1 MVLPSPF
8 LLETIDIMEL
18 LHGIPHP
25 IGVLD
30 NELRLVSMNHFLEA
44 MTGYLTADVKGVHS
58 DFILR
63 TSFSH
68 RNSPFARVLA
78 TGESITVDGNIITRK
93 HKKIPIR
100 FSLSPLTSHST
111 GGILVVME
119 DISLLQDTV
128 KDHLPYVGAVE
139 ILGHSPQMQEI
150 FELIPVLA
158 QTDAS
163 VLITGETGT
172 GKDKVAETIHKT
184 SKRAHHPFIKINCGA
199 LPESLLESELFG
211 HVRGA
216 FTGAT
221 NDKPGMFRLAHGGTI
236 FLTEIGDLPL
246 PLQIKLLSV
255 LDDHEFFPVG
265 GSKKITVDVRIIA
278 ATHRSLQDHVR
289 QGSFREDLFYRL
301 NVLRLHLPA
310 LRDREGDI
318 RLLLDHFLNKFDTQL
333 NKGSRSFTKETSDI
347 LNDYNYP
354 GNVREL
360 RNIIEY
366 AANICHDSQIT
377 HRDLPKYIFKPQFRP
392 PSPTERDE
400 TSHHYLPTR
409 QPLTESPHRPQKGG
423 WKVVEKEMILEALKK
438 SSGNRSQAC
447 KILGWGRTTLWRKLK
462 QYDLS

>member
-1 MVLPSPF
+1 MTSTPPF
-8 LLETIDIMEL
+8 SLDTFDTMEI

-30 NELRLVSMNHFLEA
+30 HELRIVVMNHFLEA
-44 MTGYLTADVKGVHS
+44 MTGYRTVDATGIHC

-68 RNSPFARVLA
+68 LNSPFSRAFD
-78 TGESITVDGNIITRK
+78 TGENITVDGNIITLHR
-93 HKKIPIR
+93 KKIPIR
-100 FSLSPLTSHST
+100 FSISPLVSTTSK
-111 GGILVVME
+111 GILVVME
-119 DISLLQDTV
+119 EISLLKNTGKEQ
-128 KDHLPYVGAVE
+128 LPYAGAME

-150 FELIPVLA
+150 FELMPILA

-184 SKRAHHPFIKINCGA
+184 SSRGHHPFIKINCGA
-199 LPESLLESELFG
+199 LPKSLLESELFG

-221 NDKPGMFRLAHGGTI
+221 HDKPGMFRLAHGGTI

-265 GSKKITVDVRIIA
+265 GSKKIKVDVRIMA
-278 ATHRSLQDHVR
+278 ATHRSLQEHVQ
-289 QGSFREDLFYRL
+289 QGIFREDLFYRL

-310 LRDREGDI
+310 LRDRDGDI
-318 RLLLDHFLNKFDTQL
+318 RLLLDHFLQKFDTQL
-333 NKGSRSFTKETSDI
+333 NKGNRRFSQKAFNI
-347 LNDYNYP
+347 LQDYNYP

-360 RNIIEY
+360 RNIVEY
-366 AANICHDSQIT
+366 AANICHDTAIS
-377 HRDLPKYIFKPQFRP
+377 DASLPGYIFNPQFRP
-392 PSPTERDE
+392 PTPTASAKDAHTPPPSRKIPTNLPERQE
-400 TSHHYLPTR
+400 LS
-409 QPLTESPHRPQKGG
+409 
-423 WKVVEKEMILEALKK
+423 WKEIERKMILEALRK
-438 SSGNRSQAC
+438 SGGNRTQAS

-462 QYDLS
+462 QHQLF

>member
-1 MVLPSPF
+1 MGPSSRF
-8 LLETIDIMEL
+8 SLNTVDVMEL
-18 LHGIPHP
+18 LHGIPYP
-25 IGVLD
+25 VGVLD
-30 NELRLVSMNHFLEA
+30 QELQIVTMNHFLEA
-44 MTGYLTADVKGVHS
+44 MTGYRTADAMGIHS

-63 TSFSH
+63 TNFSH
-68 RNSPFARVLA
+68 RHSPFARVLD
-78 TGESITVDGNIITRK
+78 TQESITVDGDIITIQ

-100 FSLSPLTSHST
+100 FSISPLASSSSE
-111 GGILVVME
+111 GILVVLE
-119 DISLLQDTV
+119 DISLLRDTV
-128 KDHLPYVGAVE
+128 KEHLPYVGGVE

-150 FELIPVLA
+150 FELIPILA

-184 SKRAHHPFIKINCGA
+184 SKRSHHPFIKINCGA

-216 FTGAT
+216 FTGAIQ
-221 NDKPGMFRLAHGGTI
+221 DKPGMFRLAHGGTL

-265 GSKKITVDVRIIA
+265 GTKKITVDVRIIA
-278 ATHRSLQDHVR
+278 ATHRTLQYRVS
-289 QGSFREDLFYRL
+289 QGTFREDLFYRL

-318 RLLLDHFLNKFDTQL
+318 RLLLDHFLKKFDSRL
-333 NKGSRSFTKETSDI
+333 NRGNRSFTNRASDF
-347 LNDYNYP
+347 LNKYSYP

-360 RNIIEY
+360 RNIVEY

-377 HRDLPKYIFKPQFRP
+377 HNSLPKYIFKPQLHPLSPESNENNTRLPLDQQTMIEP
-392 PSPTERDE
+392 PNRHQT
-400 TSHHYLPTR
+400 
-409 QPLTESPHRPQKGG
+409 GG
-423 WKVVEKEMILEALKK
+423 WKEVERDLILEALKK
-438 SSGNRSQAC
+438 SGGNRSQAS

-462 QYDLS
+462 RYGLS